1 LCPRAVRMAGP
12 KPALSDAEYR
22 LLAGFRH
29 ALRRFLRFSEAAAAE
44 QGLTPQQ
51 HQALL
56 AVRGATG
63 GRLAVGGLAEQLQLR
78 PHSAAGLATRLEAQ
92 GLLRREPGAAD
103 ARQVLL
109 ALTPQAEK
117 LLELLSLAHRRELER
132 MAPTLRALLQMLEP
146 AD

>member
-1 LCPRAVRMAGP
+1 MMRMAGA
-12 KPALSDAEYR
+12 KPGLSDAEYR
-22 LLAGFRH
+22 LLSGFRH
-29 ALRRFLRFSEAAAAE
+29 SLRRFLRFSEAAAAE

-56 AVRGATG
+56 AIRGAPD

-92 GLLRREPGAAD
+92 GLLRREAGAAD
-103 ARQVLL
+103 ARQVML
-109 ALTPQAEK
+109 ALTPRAEK

-132 MAPTLRALLQMLEP
+132 MAPTLRALLQMLET

>member
-1 LCPRAVRMAGP
+1 MRMAGP
-12 KPALSDAEYR
+12 KPGLSDAEYR

-56 AVRGATG
+56 AIRGAAA

-92 GLLRREPGAAD
+92 GLLRREAGAED
-103 ARQVLL
+103 ARQVML

-132 MAPTLRALLQMLEP
+132 MAPTLRALLQMLESTE
-146 AD
+146 

>member
-1 LCPRAVRMAGP
+1 MRMAGP
-12 KPALSDAEYR
+12 KPGLSDAEYR

-29 ALRRFLRFSEAAAAE
+29 ALRRFLRFSEAAAGE

-56 AVRGATG
+56 AIRGATG

-92 GLLRREPGAAD
+92 GLLRREPGAED
-103 ARQVLL
+103 ARQVML
-109 ALTPQAEK
+109 ALTPQAEN

-132 MAPTLRALLQMLEP
+132 MAPTLRALLQMLETE
-146 AD
+146 D

>member
-1 LCPRAVRMAGP
+1 MRMA
-12 KPALSDAEYR
+12 KPEPGLSDAQYR

-56 AVRGATG
+56 AIRGAVG
-63 GRLAVGGLAEQLQLR
+63 GRLPVGGLAEQLQLR
-78 PHSAAGLATRLEAQ
+78 PHSAAGLATRLETQ
-92 GLLRREPGAAD
+92 GLLRREPGVED
-103 ARQVLL
+103 ARQVML

-132 MAPTLRALLQMLEP
+132 MAPTLRALLQMLEG
-146 AD
+146 AK

>member
-1 LCPRAVRMAGP
+1 MAGP
-12 KPALSDAEYR
+12 KPGLSDAEYR

-29 ALRRFLRFSEAAAAE
+29 ALRRFLRFSEAAAGE

-56 AVRGATG
+56 AIRGATG

-92 GLLRREPGAAD
+92 DLLRREPGAED
-103 ARQVLL
+103 ARQVML

-132 MAPTLRALLQMLEP
+132 MAPTLRALLQMLETE
-146 AD
+146 D

>member
-1 LCPRAVRMAGP
+1 MAGP
-12 KPALSDAEYR
+12 KPGLSDAEYR

-29 ALRRFLRFSEAAAAE
+29 ALRRFLRFSEAAAGE

-56 AVRGATG
+56 AIRGATG

-92 GLLRREPGAAD
+92 GLLRREPGAED
-103 ARQVLL
+103 ARQVML
-109 ALTPQAEK
+109 ALTPQAEN

-132 MAPTLRALLQMLEP
+132 MAPTLRALLQMLETE
-146 AD
+146 D

>member
-1 LCPRAVRMAGP
+1 MAGP
-12 KPALSDAEYR
+12 SPGLSDTEYR

-29 ALRRFLRFSEAAAAE
+29 ALRRFMRFSEAAAAE

-56 AVRGATG
+56 AIRGAPG

-92 GLLRREPGAAD
+92 GLLRREPGTAD
-103 ARQVLL
+103 ARQVML

-132 MAPTLRALLQMLEP
+132 MAPTLRALLQMLET
-146 AD
+146 AG

>member
-1 LCPRAVRMAGP
+1 MAGP
-12 KPALSDAEYR
+12 KPGLSDAEYR

-29 ALRRFLRFSEAAAAE
+29 ALRRFLRFSEAAAGE

-56 AVRGATG
+56 AIRGATG

-92 GLLRREPGAAD
+92 GLLRREPGAED
-103 ARQVLL
+103 ARQVML

-132 MAPTLRALLQMLEP
+132 MAPTLRALLQMLETE
-146 AD
+146 D